1 MIGYMSLGGSRAFDC
16 TESSPGDGHNG
27 RTVRQSHV
35 QSRCLPCTYPRIEI
49 STFSLANVAKSSSF
63 YTVSNRRAPDYLM
76 TIVVR
81 VIFSRD
87 QWALK
92 GQSDHRPT
100 SGGALKFG
108 NKRKA
113 WGGSEGSRM
122 ARSSSSSE
130 LSSRRA
136 KQQVREDCPAM
147 PFSRRR

>member
-1 MIGYMSLGGSRAFDC
+1 MHLGFSRLEYVVVSRQWAMIGYMSLGGSRAFDC

-92 GQSDHRPT
+92 GQSDHRPH
-100 SGGALKFG
+100 F
-108 NKRKA
+108 R
-113 WGGSEGSRM
+113 
-122 ARSSSSSE
+122 
-130 LSSRRA
+130 RRA
-136 KQQVREDCPAM
+136 QIWKQKEGLGRIGGITDGQVIIVI
-147 PFSRRR
+147 